1 MGPAHVSDRRGWRGA
16 GIGTEGSKAGDS
28 GCSGQ
33 GVRKPDGWAA
43 LGQFIP
49 ENCRVG
55 ERERGGHRSRRSTG
69 LFAVRFWWGGNPSL
83 PQRRGQGWLQ
93 GTKAPH
99 GKWFQSLGYFKNE
112 LYLGE
117 GVPTLRNYF
126 LAPEKQVRGG
136 VAEPGPSGAETPGLD

>member
-1 MGPAHVSDRRGWRGA
+1 MRPAPQLMPPGPLVSLARLMGPAHVSDRRGWRGA

-69 LFAVRFWWGGNPSL
+69 LFAVHFW
-83 PQRRGQGWLQ
+83 
-93 GTKAPH
+93 
-99 GKWFQSLGYFKNE
+99 
-112 LYLGE
+112 
-117 GVPTLRNYF
+117 
-126 LAPEKQVRGG
+126 RGG
-136 VAEPGPSGAETPGLD
+136 IQVFRSAGDRAGSREQKPLTGKGFRAWVILKVNCIWARECLHSGIIS